1 MSKYYQEASEGCC
14 LTCIF
19 KDTPSAKLGFQK
31 PLTALCFAGFLIHA
45 DEIQA
50 HVVFPSNYLVRLY
63 HRLAGAAAITTIA
76 V

>member
-50 HVVFPSNYLVRLY
+50 HVVFPSNYLSDFITVWLVPPRL
-63 HRLAGAAAITTIA
+63 RQ
-76 V
+76 